1 MGNSPMFKAAML
13 AGSIGLGATLAG
25 CANKYETLTPEIQA
39 KMMDD
44 LKAGRLVLDCGAKC
58 SFTWIA
64 KVDSIHTYD
73 TAERWPELAQTVMQV
88 GYGQDLAYY
97 YLGQAAQGLGYHE
110 AAITYYKWAYA
121 LNTGQ
126 DATLHCT
133 SLASETHDPCQ
144 GVDLAGSIPILIK
157 ASQDAIA
164 ARDAAAQPAPA
175 PAPVKHTYH
184 HPKKPPATATP
195 AASTP
200 PGWALPPP
208 APTAAPA
215 Q

>member
-1 MGNSPMFKAAML
+1 MHIFRTAALFKASIL
-13 AGSIGLGATLAG
+13 AGTIGLAATLAG
-25 CANKYETLTPEIQA
+25 CANKYEALTPDIQA

-44 LKAGRLVLDCGAKC
+44 LKLGKLVLDCGQKC
-58 SFTWIA
+58 VFTWIS

-73 TAERWPELAQTVMQV
+73 TAERWPELAQTVMQI

-110 AAITYYKWAYA
+110 AAITYYKWSLA
-121 LNTGQ
+121 LTTGQ
-126 DATLHCT
+126 DTILQCA
-133 SLASETHDPCQ
+133 SLATETHDPCQ
-144 GVDLAGSIPILIK
+144 GVNLVESIPVLIK

-164 ARDAAAQPAPA
+164 AQEAAARAAAAPPPRKHYTHHTTTPAPA
-175 PAPVKHTYH
+175 A
-184 HPKKPPATATP
+184 
-195 AASTP
+195 TP

-208 APTAAPA
+208 APAAAPA